1 MAPFGPCTARARG
14 FCFQTPGAPRNNDA
28 TGMAGSPGAAPRAP
42 GARWPNVRQ
51 SRPQVRPACRRYRA
65 GSCLSWGCICACQ
78 WRQAAVLR
86 AADSSGGR
94 RRREKGLLLLHIT
107 TSRRSRSASSPASP
121 GSATGPG
128 AFVGLDELLSFC
140 SGTTGPAPRGA
151 VGLRGPR
158 FPRARHE
165 GLVVTS
171 HRLQIARPT
180 FAGSKRCG
188 RSSARYEMR

>member
-1 MAPFGPCTARARG
+1 MAPFGPCTARAEGFVSRPPAPPETMMPRAWRAHLVLRRG
-14 FCFQTPGAPRNNDA
+14 L
-28 TGMAGSPGAAPRAP
+28 RAP
-42 GARWPNVRQ
+42 GGLVRANP
-51 SRPQVRPACRRYRA
+51 RPQVRPACRRCRA
-65 GSCLSWGCICACQ
+65 ELCLSWGCICACQ

-140 SGTTGPAPRGA
+140 SGHDGTAGPAPRGA
-151 VGLRGPR
+151 VGCEDPASLESCTEALWSP
-158 FPRARHE
+158 
-165 GLVVTS
+165 VT
-171 HRLQIARPT
+171 
-180 FAGSKRCG
+180 GSV
-188 RSSARYEMR
+188 

>member
-1 MAPFGPCTARARG
+1 MTGVRPQGCSGEAPWLPFGPCTARARG

-42 GARWPNVRQ
+42 GARWPSARQ
-51 SRPQVRPACRRYRA
+51 SRPQVRPACRRCRA
-65 GSCLSWGCICACQ
+65 GPCLSWGCICACQ

-151 VGLRGPR
+151 VGCEDPASLEPG
-158 FPRARHE
+158 AE
-165 GLVVTS
+165 ALW
-171 HRLQIARPT
+171 
-180 FAGSKRCG
+180 
-188 RSSARYEMR
+188 

>member
-1 MAPFGPCTARARG
+1 M
-14 FCFQTPGAPRNNDA
+14 TPALADRDSLDIFFFPLRPDILPRFSSQLADRVVSWHLHN
-28 TGMAGSPGAAPRAP
+28 TGAAPRAP
-42 GARWPNVRQ
+42 GARWPSARQ
-51 SRPQVRPACRRYRA
+51 SRPQVRPACRRCWA
-65 GSCLSWGCICACQ
+65 GPCLSWGCICACQ

-140 SGTTGPAPRGA
+140 SGTTGPVRGA
-151 VGLRGPR
+151 VGCEDTASLEPGTEALWSP
-158 FPRARHE
+158 A
-165 GLVVTS
+165 T
-171 HRLQIARPT
+171 
-180 FAGSKRCG
+180 GSR
-188 RSSARYEMR
+188 